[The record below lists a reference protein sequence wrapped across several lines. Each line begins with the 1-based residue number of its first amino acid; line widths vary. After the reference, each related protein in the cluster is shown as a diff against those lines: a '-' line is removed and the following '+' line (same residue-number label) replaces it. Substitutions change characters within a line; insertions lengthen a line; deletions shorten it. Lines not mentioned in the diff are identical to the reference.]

1 MPCVSASRDGR
12 AVGQSAAFNGSFLH
26 HARVSETSVCRVC
39 DLLIIRQL
47 FLQTGIR
54 RVNTHTLLT
63 TARAIY
69 LQIFHQSTTVS
80 LAANQHIRMISEDH
94 VTLTTGGMM
103 LKIQLRITG
112 INYILMCIQTENSF

>member
-12 AVGQSAAFNGSFLH
+12 AVGQSAAFNGSFFTMPSSQ
-26 HARVSETSVCRVC
+26 RSVCRVC

-54 RVNTHTLLT
+54 RVNTHIILT

-80 LAANQHIRMISEDH
+80 LAANQHISMISEDH
-94 VTLTTGGMM
+94 VTLTTE
-103 LKIQLRITG
+103 Q
-112 INYILMCIQTENSF
+112 